1 MNSNMRC
8 ILFFLL
14 VLSFQMC
21 FSQNTIDSLEVD
33 DKYREDQFY
42 ISATYNLLESKPNG
56 VSQRGFSTGI
66 HFGFIRDMPINKKRN
81 FAIGLGIG
89 LSSNSYNQNVLITE
103 TNGVVN
109 YEVID
114 ENEITFTKNK
124 FTTYVLEFPLEFRW
138 RTSTAK
144 DYKFWRIYT
153 GIKVGYL
160 FYNSSKFEGSLGNI
174 NNSGI
179 NTFNDFQYG
188 LTLSAGYSTFNFY
201 LYYGLNTIFNDEA
214 IINNQ
219 PFNVNDVK
227 LGLIIYIL

>member
-1 MNSNMRC
+1 MKLT
-8 ILFFLL
+8 LFFLFVISCQL
-14 VLSFQMC
+14 GFGQS
-21 FSQNTIDSLEVD
+21 SIDSLEVD

-42 ISATYNLLESKPNG
+42 ISATYNLIGSKPNG

-66 HFGFIRDMPINKKRN
+66 HLGFIRDMPINKKRN

-103 TNGVVN
+103 NNGVVN

-124 FTTYVLEFPLEFRW
+124 FTTYILEVPLEFRW
-138 RTSTAK
+138 RTSTASN
-144 DYKFWRIYT
+144 YKFWRIYT

-160 FYNSSKFEGSLGNI
+160 FHNSSKFEGSLGNI

-214 IINNQ
+214 VINNQ
-219 PFNVNDVK
+219 SFDISDIK